1 MTSFFPGKLDKPTH
15 LTSNSQNPTHMNN
28 CQNFLNL
35 TYIPTQIEPTIPNIN
50 PLDFMTVITNSS
62 LTEDLKKQD
71 TSPMV
76 FKLTALEMTEL
87 HYPQE
92 DWLRVYNHGSQADEA
107 NTTRAGVHCKLL
119 KVCYCWC
126 KKNQNRMKK

>member
-1 MTSFFPGKLDKPTH
+1 LDKPTH
-15 LTSNSQNPTHMNN
+15 LTSNSQNPTYMNK

-35 TYIPTQIEPTIPNIN
+35 TYIPTRIEPTIPNIN

-76 FKLTALEMTEL
+76 FKLTALEVTDL

-92 DWLRVYNHGSQADEA
+92 DWFRVYTHGSQADEA
-107 NTTRAGVHCKLL
+107 NTTRVGVHCKLFS
-119 KVCYCWC
+119 KYATAGI
-126 KKNQNRMKK
+126 KKIKIR